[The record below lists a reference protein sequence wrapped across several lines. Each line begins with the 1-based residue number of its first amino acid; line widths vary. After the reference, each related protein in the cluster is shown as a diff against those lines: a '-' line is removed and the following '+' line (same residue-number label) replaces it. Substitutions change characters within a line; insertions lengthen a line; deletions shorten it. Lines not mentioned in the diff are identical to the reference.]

1 MVQWDQWRLCSARM
15 QAQWVKGSDMFIA
28 TARIQTLAQ
37 ECPYA
42 TRAAIKKKK
51 KKNQDALPG
60 KKGVGGL
67 GKSVYRM
74 NSYSASS
81 FPSLFVQRTLFK
93 KMNIY

>member
-15 QAQWVKGSDMFIA
+15 QAQWVKGSDMFTA

-51 KKNQDALPG
+51 KKIKMLYQEKKELEVWENQ
-60 KKGVGGL
+60 
-67 GKSVYRM
+67 
-74 NSYSASS
+74 
-81 FPSLFVQRTLFK
+81 FTE
-93 KMNIY
+93 

>member
-51 KKNQDALPG
+51 KKSRCSTRKKRSWRFGKISLPNEFLLCFIISQSICP
-60 KKGVGGL
+60 K
-67 GKSVYRM
+67 
-74 NSYSASS
+74 NP
-81 FPSLFVQRTLFK
+81 F
-93 KMNIY
+93 